1 MSLGTVAEV
10 IMFSHPPSSILFEV
24 PTASG
29 SVLFSDASENGTTL
43 GEFVLVLCCVVA
55 VFSFKH
61 MGFRVKLM
69 SNEKLI

>member
-29 SVLFSDASENGTTL
+29 SVLFSENGTTL